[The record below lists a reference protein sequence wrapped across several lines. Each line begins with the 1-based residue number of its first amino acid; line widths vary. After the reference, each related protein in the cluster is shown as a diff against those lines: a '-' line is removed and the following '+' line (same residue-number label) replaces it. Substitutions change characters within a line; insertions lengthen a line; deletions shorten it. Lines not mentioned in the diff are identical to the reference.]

1 MRLGLMIV
9 EKFIR
14 MDWYF
19 FEMFNNLFVYIGLIM
34 VFFLLMWFFLDFLLN
49 VVLIVG
55 DVGLIFL
62 SNLL

>member
-1 MRLGLMIV
+1 MIV

-55 DVGLIFL
+55 DVGLSFL

>member
-1 MRLGLMIV
+1 MIV

-19 FEMFNNLFVYIGLIM
+19 FEMFNSLFVYIGLIM

-55 DVGLIFL
+55 DVGLSFL